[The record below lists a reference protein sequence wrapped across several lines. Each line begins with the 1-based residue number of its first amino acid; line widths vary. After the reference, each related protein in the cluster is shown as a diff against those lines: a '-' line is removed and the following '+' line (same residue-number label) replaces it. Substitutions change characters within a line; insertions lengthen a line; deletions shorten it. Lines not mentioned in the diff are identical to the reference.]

1 MQDFY
6 NLAIGIVVIGMLLN
20 IAIYYFDKY
29 QSKINKRT

>member
-6 NLAIGIVVIGMLLN
+6 DLAIGIVVIGILLN
-20 IAIYYFDKY
+20 IGIYYFDKY

>member
-6 NLAIGIVVIGMLLN
+6 NLAIGIVGIGVLLN
-20 IAIYYFDKY
+20 ISIYYFDKY